1 MFENTKAILHSIVEG
16 KPPRKGTKTYAKIDD
31 ALFEVFTAKQ
41 KLQAAEKEIA
51 ELKKELAELKERAA
65 CGQKFEAEANDES
78 KL

>member
-65 CGQKFEAEANDES
+65 QEAQDGT
-78 KL
+78 K

>member
-51 ELKKELAELKERAA
+51 ELKERAA
-65 CGQKFEAEANDES
+65 CGQKFKAEANDES